1 MLRIFKYLLFL
12 VAVLA
17 AVAAAIYATG
27 NTMRVFYWLFAPSHG
42 WDLAKKAPEPDYADP
57 RNWAALTG
65 DGSLAYRAPPGEIVG
80 SSGVDVF
87 FVHPTGYL
95 HGGDWNS
102 PMDPDSRTEE
112 NTKWMLANQASVFSS
127 CCNILAPRYRE
138 TSIWRYLGAPPE
150 IVEKARDFAYADVAR
165 AFDNFIAT
173 RNEGRPF
180 ILASHSQGT
189 EHGFRLLKEKI
200 DGTPLADRMIVA
212 YLIGFQI
219 KNADADALKEIK
231 VCDAPDQTKCLVHYA
246 AFGPGAAPPKDLF
259 DGIVCVNPLNW
270 RRDGGRAEASAH
282 VGGVPAVGRFQL
294 SGWTDKATG
303 VVFEPLGAPAT
314 KLTGAA
320 CEKGLLIADDMRES
334 PFKSLIMQQWN
345 YHGLD
350 YPLFH
355 MDLRRN
361 VQTRIE
367 AYTRPNGP

>member
-1 MLRIFKYLLFL
+1 MLRILKYVLILI
-12 VAVLA
+12 AVLA
-17 AVAAAIYATG
+17 AVAAGIYVTG
-27 NTMRVFYWLFAPSHG
+27 STMRVAYWLFAPSHG
-42 WDLAKKAPEPDYADP
+42 WDLAKKAPEPDYADAK
-57 RNWAALTG
+57 NWAALPG
-65 DGSLAYRAPPGEIVG
+65 DASVAHRAPPGETVG

-95 HGGDWNS
+95 YGGDWNS

-112 NTKWMLANQASVFSS
+112 NTRWMMANQASVFSS

-138 TSIWRYLGAPPE
+138 ASIWRYLGAPKE
-150 IVEKARDFAYADVAR
+150 IAEKARDFAYADVAR
-165 AFDNFIAT
+165 AFDNYIST

-200 DGTPLADRMIVA
+200 DGTPLADRMIAA

-219 KNADADALKEIK
+219 KSADADALKEIK

-246 AFGPGAAPPKDLF
+246 TFGPGATPPKDLF
-259 DGIVCVNPLNW
+259 DGVLCVNPLTW
-270 RRDGGRAEASAH
+270 RRDGGRAEAGAH
-282 VGGVPAVGRFQL
+282 LGGVPAVGRFQAG
-294 SGWTDKATG
+294 GWNDKATG
-303 VVFEPLGAPAT
+303 VVFDPLGAPVS

-320 CEKGLLIADDMRES
+320 CDKGLLIVDDLRQS
-334 PFKSLIMQQWN
+334 PFKSLILQQWN

-361 VQTRIE
+361 IQTRIE
-367 AYTRPNGP
+367 AYTRPSGP